1 MVLYPIPMENSQEH
15 LINKIETLQ
24 AVIASND
31 REMAR
36 LREDVAYLEELVKLF
51 RHQKFG
57 SKSEANRH
65 PGEQLL
71 FNEAE
76 VDGDTVPAD
85 PEPESAE
92 AQPGTSKPKGKPSR
106 KALPERLPRV
116 EKIIDLPEHE
126 KVCPTSGKPLHRIGE
141 EVTEQ
146 LDIVPAKIQVLRIIR
161 PKYACSCG
169 DCVPKSMQ
177 LPPQPIPK
185 SMASP
190 GLLAFV
196 TTAKY
201 ADGMPLYRQ
210 EGILQRIGCDIPRTT
225 LASWMMR
232 CGVLVTPLI
241 NILREKMLQGP
252 LVQCDETPIQVLK
265 VPGKKATSKSFMW
278 VTASWDEN
286 GKKIVLYEFASSR
299 SSDIPLKIFKGYKG
313 YVQTDGYE
321 GYSRLGLVPGIVH
334 VGDWVHVRRKFKEA
348 IKGQKTGSKATFAEY
363 ALNAIKELYRI
374 ENECLDPAARLY
386 QRQTQSK
393 KVVDDLRTWLDMALH
408 KIPPKSLTG
417 QALAY
422 MDGQWPKLI
431 RFLDDP
437 VIGLD
442 TNPVENAIRPFA
454 LGRKAWLFSDTVK
467 GANASA
473 ALYSL
478 VITARANGV
487 EPYEYLTHI
496 FAELPKATSAADIEV
511 LLPWNFPTRH

>member
-1 MVLYPIPMENSQEH
+1 MTELEALRREN
-15 LINKIETLQ
+15 
-24 AVIASND
+24 
-31 REMAR
+31 AR

-76 VDGDTVPAD
+76 GDSDLASQG
-85 PEPESAE
+85 PEPEETES
-92 AQPGTSKPKGKPSR
+92 QPGTTKPKGKPAR
-106 KALPERLPRV
+106 KALPERIPRI
-116 EKIIDLPEHE
+116 ERIIDLPEHE
-126 KVCPTSGKPLHRIGE
+126 RVCPVSGKPLHRIGE
-141 EVTEQ
+141 EITEQ
-146 LDIVPAKIQVLRIIR
+146 LDIVPAKVQVIRTIR

-169 DCVPKSMQ
+169 ECVPKSMA

-190 GLLAFV
+190 GLLAFI
-196 TTAKY
+196 TTSKY

-210 EGILQRIGCDIPRTT
+210 EGILQRIGCDIPRAT

-232 CGVLVTPLI
+232 CGELVTPLI
-241 NILREKMLQGP
+241 NLLREKMLEGP

-265 VPGKKATSKSFMW
+265 VPGKKPTSKSFMW
-278 VTASWDEN
+278 VTARWDEN
-286 GKKIVLYEFASSR
+286 GKKIVLYEFNSSR
-299 SSDIPLKIFKGYKG
+299 SSDVPLKIFKDYKG

-334 VGDWVHVRRKFKEA
+334 VGDWVHVRRKFKDA
-348 IKGQKTGSKATFAEY
+348 IKGQKTGSKASFAEH
-363 ALNAIKELYRI
+363 ALDAIKHLYRI
-374 ENECLDPAARLY
+374 ENECQDPAARLHA
-386 QRQTQSK
+386 RQTHSRH
-393 KVVDDLRTWLDMALH
+393 VIDELRVWLDTAIH
-408 KIPPKSLTG
+408 KVPPKSLTG

-422 MDGQWPKLI
+422 MDGQWPKLV

-478 VITARANGV
+478 VITARANGI

-496 FAELPKATSAADIEV
+496 FTELPRATSADDFET
-511 LLPWNFPTRH
+511 LLPWNFSTRP

>member
-1 MVLYPIPMENSQEH
+1 MTELEALRREN
-15 LINKIETLQ
+15 
-24 AVIASND
+24 
-31 REMAR
+31 AR
-36 LREDVAYLEELVKLF
+36 LREDVIYLEELVKLF

-76 VDGDTVPAD
+76 VDSDLAP
-85 PEPESAE
+85 PEPEPEETES
-92 AQPGTSKPKGKPSR
+92 QPGTTKPKGKPAR
-106 KALPERLPRV
+106 KALPERIPRI
-116 EKIIDLPEHE
+116 ERIIDIPAHE
-126 KVCPTSGKPLHRIGE
+126 RVCPFSGKPLHRIGE
-141 EVTEQ
+141 EITEQ
-146 LDIVPAKIQVLRIIR
+146 LDIVPAKVQVIRTIR

-169 DCVPKSMQ
+169 ECVPKSMA

-190 GLLAFV
+190 GLLGFI
-196 TTAKY
+196 TTSKY

-210 EGILQRIGCDIPRTT
+210 EGILQRIGCDIPRAT
-225 LASWMMR
+225 LASWMIR
-232 CGVLVTPLI
+232 CGDLVTPLI
-241 NILREKMLQGP
+241 NLLREKMLEGP

-265 VPGKKATSKSFMW
+265 VPGKKPTSKSFMW
-278 VTASWDEN
+278 VTAGWDES
-286 GKKIVLYEFASSR
+286 GKKIVLYEFNSSR
-299 SSDIPLKIFKGYKG
+299 SSDVPLKIFKDYKG

-334 VGDWVHVRRKFKEA
+334 VGDWVHVRRKFKDS
-348 IKGQKTGSKATFAEY
+348 IKGQKAGSKASFAEH
-363 ALNAIKELYRI
+363 ALDAIKHLYRI
-374 ENECLDPAARLY
+374 ENECQDPTARLHA
-386 QRQTQSK
+386 RQTRSK
-393 KVVDDLRTWLDMALH
+393 QVIDELRTWLDTAIH
-408 KIPPKSLTG
+408 KVPPKSLTG
-417 QALAY
+417 QALTY
-422 MDGQWPKLI
+422 MDGQWPKLV

-454 LGRKAWLFSDTVK
+454 LGRKAWLFSDSVK

-478 VITARANGV
+478 VITARANGI

-496 FAELPKATSAADIEV
+496 FTELPKAISVSDIEA
-511 LLPWNFPTRH
+511 LLPWKFPTRH

>member
-1 MVLYPIPMENSQEH
+1 METSQEH
-15 LINKIETLQ
+15 LINKIEALQ
-24 AVIASND
+24 AIIAGND

-76 VDGDTVPAD
+76 VDEHLTTV
-85 PEPESAE
+85 EPESESAE
-92 AQPGTSKPKGKPSR
+92 PPSGTDKPKGKPSR

-116 EKIIDLPEHE
+116 ERFIDLPENE
-126 KVCPTSGKPLHRIGE
+126 KVCSVSGKPMHRIGE

-146 LDIVPAKIQVLRIIR
+146 LDIVPAKVQVLRIIR

-169 DCVPKSMQ
+169 ECIPKSMP

-190 GLLAFV
+190 GLLAFIA
-196 TTAKY
+196 TAKY

-210 EGILQRIGCDIPRTT
+210 EGILQRIGCDIPRAT
-225 LASWMMR
+225 LASWMIR
-232 CGVLVTPLI
+232 CGDLVTPLI
-241 NILREKMLQGP
+241 NLLRDRMLEGP

-265 VPGKKATSKSFMW
+265 VPGKKPTSKSFMW
-278 VTASWDEN
+278 VTARWDDD

-299 SSDIPLKIFKGYKG
+299 SSEVPLRIFKGYKG

-321 GYSRLGLVPGIVH
+321 GYSQLGLVPGIIH
-334 VGDWVHVRRKFKEA
+334 VGDWVHVRRKFKDA
-348 IKGQKTGSKATFAEY
+348 IKGQKTGAKASFAEH
-363 ALNAIKELYRI
+363 ALDAIKQLYRI
-374 ENECLDPAARLY
+374 EGECSNPEARLSL
-386 QRQTQSK
+386 RQLQSK
-393 KVVDDLRTWLDMALH
+393 KVVEDLRTWLDTALN
-408 KIPPKSLTG
+408 KVPPKSLTG

-422 MDGQWPKLI
+422 MNGQWPKLV

-454 LGRKAWLFSDTVK
+454 LGRKAWMFSDTVK

-478 VITARANGV
+478 VITSRANGV
-487 EPYEYLTHI
+487 EPYDYLTRI
-496 FAELPKATSAADIEV
+496 FSELPKATSADEIES
-511 LLPWNFPTRH
+511 LLPWNFSTNH